1 MKNSVLDTYE
11 LLLDKSLGVSKLVSL
26 ASSKDTSF
34 VPKFEQWLVETEE
47 LLEKNRI
54 AQCSE
59 IAGLRS
65 KIINA
70 RYSDSTTTIKKRKY
84 ILSVAT
90 EIVYDAQHTLLSV
103 LEPMKHRLDEARD
116 GINQLLGVA
125 YQADMINP
133 DMNFNDM
140 IQELWRTFSAHEQL
154 KGLTSKIL
162 VYVNRTDA
170 LRILAEEVELLED

>member
-1 MKNSVLDTYE
+1 MKNSLLDTYE
-11 LLLDKSLGVSKLVSL
+11 TLLVKSLDVSKLVSL
-26 ASSKDTSF
+26 ASKKDTSF
-34 VPKFEQWLVETEE
+34 VLKFEEWLVTTEE

-65 KIINA
+65 KIVSA
-70 RYSDSTTTIKKRKY
+70 RYSENKTTIKKRKY
-84 ILSVAT
+84 VLSVAT
-90 EIVYDAQHTLLSV
+90 EIIYDAQHTLLLV

-116 GINQLLGVA
+116 AIKQLLGVA
-125 YQADMINP
+125 YQANMINP

-162 VYVNRTDA
+162 VYVNKTDA
-170 LRILAEEVELLED
+170 LRILADEIKLLDD